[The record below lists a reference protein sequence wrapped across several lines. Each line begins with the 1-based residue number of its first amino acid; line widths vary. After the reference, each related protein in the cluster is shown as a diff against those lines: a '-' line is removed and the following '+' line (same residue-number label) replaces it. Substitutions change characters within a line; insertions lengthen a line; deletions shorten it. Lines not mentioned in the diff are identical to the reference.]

1 MAELINIDLG
11 RRSRR
16 LRVDTLVKLRWL
28 ALLGQAIALV
38 VTYFGLRFSLPLGP
52 CLLVIAASAWLNI
65 GLRLRFGRTE
75 RLEDAPAAAML
86 AYDILQLTA
95 LLYLTGGIENP
106 FSMLFL
112 APIMIS
118 AVSLSGRITLIL
130 TLLMVGAVSALTF
143 RHYPLPWY
151 PGEQLQLPL
160 IYDAGIW
167 VAIVLGAGFIA
178 IYASRVAVEARKLA
192 DALAATELVLAR
204 EQHLTQLDGLA
215 AAAAHEL
222 GTPLATITLVVRDMQ
237 KQLPASDPSEEDLK
251 VLAQE
256 VGRCRAILGTLTSLG
271 SDTGDI
277 LDEMSLGL
285 LIEEAA
291 GPQRDF
297 GMRISI
303 SKDGEDPEP
312 ICRRNPGILYGLG
325 NLIENA
331 IDFAVSDVRIA
342 TKWDAGRVTIVIED
356 DGPGF
361 SADVAGRVGEPYV
374 TTKTDRRAKTEE
386 GSGLGLGLFIA
397 KTLLERSGATV
408 KAGNRAPPETG
419 ASIAI
424 SWERPAFER
433 GTKGLRAGIVAASIK
448 PVAGISPPSGDSPAS
463 VSPRKS

>member
-222 GTPLATITLVVRDMQ
+222 GTPLATITLVVREMQ
-237 KQLPASDPSEEDLK
+237 KQLPSSDPSEEDLK

-256 VGRCRAILGTLTSLG
+256 TGRCRAILGTLTSLG

-331 IDFAVSDVRIA
+331 IDFAVSEVWIA

-424 SWERPAFER
+424 SWERPVFER
-433 GTKGLRAGIVAASIK
+433 GTKGLRAGNAAAAVK
-448 PVAGISPPSGDSPAS
+448 PVAGISPPSGDSPAP